1 MKTQRLPLVFI
12 IPIALVVVSLG
23 YLLVRAFTPDRPT
36 VTGMVECASIDVASK
51 IPGRVSRLMAHDG
64 DRVAAGQTLALLE
77 SKEMDAKLEQARSAM
92 EAARARMSMV
102 LHGARPEEKE
112 AVARQFQQ
120 ASAQFALAEKTWKRI
135 ERVYRDSLISTQERD
150 QVEFQYTAALQQME
164 MARARYDMVM
174 NGARREEIDG
184 ATALFHQAENA
195 YREAL
200 AYHSELQLVSPT
212 AGELTKT
219 IIDEGEIVAGGYPVM
234 TLTRPDSAWV
244 IVQLK
249 EDDMK
254 SVSLGKHFI
263 GTVRSL
269 EQEKQ
274 EFVVDYIS
282 PMADF
287 ATWKPTNQKGDFD
300 VRTFE
305 IHLRP
310 IARVP
315 GLRPGM
321 TVNIE
326 L

>member
-1 MKTQRLPLVFI
+1 
-12 IPIALVVVSLG
+12 
-23 YLLVRAFTPDRPT
+23 
-36 VTGMVECASIDVASK
+36 
-51 IPGRVSRLMAHDG
+51 
-64 DRVAAGQTLALLE
+64 
-77 SKEMDAKLEQARSAM
+77 
-92 EAARARMSMV
+92 MV

-112 AVARQFQQ
+112 AVTRMFQQ
-120 ASAQFALAEKTWKRI
+120 ASAQCVLAEKTWKRI

-150 QVEFQYTAALQQME
+150 QVEFQYTAAVQQME
-164 MARARYDMVM
+164 AARARYDMVM

-195 YREAL
+195 FREAL
-200 AYHSELQLVSPT
+200 AYQAELHLVSPV
-212 AGELTKT
+212 AGELSKT

-234 TLTRPDSAWV
+234 TVTRPESAWV
-244 IVQLK
+244 IIQLK
-249 EDDMK
+249 EDQMK
-254 SVSLGKHFI
+254 SVTMGKHFT
-263 GTVRSL
+263 GRVRSL
-269 EQEKQ
+269 QLEQQDFIVE
-274 EFVVDYIS
+274 YIS

-305 IHLRP
+305 VHLRQV
-310 IARVP
+310 AQVS